1 MLKITYQNPARTDNI
16 TPRIAEDSNH
26 VLVVPAFEINKH
38 KVPETRIDLDK
49 SNGTVARIFVS
60 TETGAVTLNE
70 GWDGWLILMS
80 KKLPKSGYTFNY
92 ETFDCEYQPAD
103 CSNTEWYSVQL
114 PEPGTTFDD

>member
-1 MLKITYQNPARTDNI
+1 MLKITYQNPERTDNI

-92 ETFDCEYQPAD
+92 KTMGCDYTPAD
-103 CSNTEWYSVQL
+103 QSDSEWFICSL
-114 PEPGTTFDD
+114 PPEGMKF